1 MSTYRLPISVEA
13 NGASF
18 GIREKGD
25 FRMVLDCF
33 KALNDEEL
41 QHQEKIITSLMIF
54 YEDFNSIEDVSA
66 CDCLEELVEFM
77 MNFFNGGEESTGK
90 TESHKL
96 IDWDKD
102 ESLICSAINKVANK
116 EIRSEE
122 YIHWWTFLSY
132 YMAIGECSL
141 SFIVGIRSKIA
152 KGKKLEK
159 HEKEFKQ
166 ENPQYFNRD
175 MRSSAQK
182 EADDYIK
189 QLWGNN
195 NG

>member
-1 MSTYRLPISVEA
+1 MYTLPTSVEV

-18 GIREKGD
+18 GIRNKGD

-33 KALNDEEL
+33 KALNDDTL
-41 QHQEKIITSLMIF
+41 SQQEKTICSLLIF
-54 YEDFNSIEDVSA
+54 YEDFNSISDVYG
-66 CDCLEELVEFM
+66 CNCLNELVNEM
-77 MNFFNGGEESTGK
+77 MLFFNGGESNTGRA
-90 TESHKL
+90 ESHKL

-102 ESLICSAINKVANK
+102 ANLICSAVNKVAGK

-141 SFIVGIRSKIA
+141 SFIVSIRDKVA

-159 HEKEFKQ
+159 HEKQFRQ
-166 ENPQYFNRD
+166 ENPQYFNID
-175 MRSSAQK
+175 MRTSEQK
-182 EADDYIK
+182 EAEEYIK
-189 QLWGNN
+189 QLWGE
-195 NG
+195 